1 MATYAQYDNLKD
13 VQDNFLR
20 LKCPFYQVMQGEK
33 SRLWFND
40 EVDDVNEACEMLIN
54 DLKSLRK
61 GTTAIFTIKH
71 YSSIPKGGLKIS
83 SPEECLSTYK
93 PERYTLDERDEYKT
107 ERLNYNSAMLEE
119 IRAMRMELQEMKLK
133 QAIQESESD
142 DEIEEQTEGSMLGTI
157 LNNPKVNTLIDALI
171 YKFIAPQP
179 QTTQMI
185 PRALA
190 GMEAPQKEVTLE
202 TIIETLF
209 NKGVTIED
217 LFKLSQMDET
227 KLSFLLNM
235 LRTQ

>member
-71 YSSIPKGGLKIS
+71 YSN
-83 SPEECLSTYK
+83 TYK
-93 PERYTLDERDEYKT
+93 PERYTLDERDEYKN

-142 DEIEEQTEGSMLGTI
+142 EEIEEQTEGSMLGTI
-157 LNNPKVNTLIDALI
+157 LSNPKVNTLIDALI

-179 QTTQMI
+179 QTTQMT
-185 PRALA
+185 PKALA
-190 GMEAPQKEVTLE
+190 GTEAPQKEITLE